1 MTYVPDPST
10 KTENFA
16 RGTVFALAV
25 IPLGIVAW
33 VLLWNVGFIASIVG
47 FAVAWAAVRLYL
59 LGSGGLVSRNGA
71 IRISIITIGTL
82 LLAILGGLVSDVI
95 PIYSRVANVSWIEA
109 LFSANFWTVFQQV
122 QGRPG
127 GLSDELP
134 SILIGIGLGAL
145 GCYSILRNAFRATSK
160 PKVATETLAPPIPTP
175 EATPTAIPG
184 ATSEATPDSEIP
196 PAPNA

>member
-1 MTYVPDPST
+1 MTYVPDPVT

-33 VLLWNVGFIASIVG
+33 VLLWNIGFIASIVG

-59 LGSGGLVSRNGA
+59 LGSGGIVSRNGA

-82 LLAILGGLVSDVI
+82 LLAILAGLVSDVL
-95 PIYSRVANVSWIEA
+95 PIYARVAKVSWIEA
-109 LFSANFWTVFQQV
+109 LISSNFWTVFQQV
-122 QGRPG
+122 QSRPG

-145 GCYSILRNAFRATSK
+145 GCYGILRNAFRATSK
-160 PKVATETLAPPIPTP
+160 PKVATETLAPPIPTV
-175 EATPTAIPG
+175 ESTTD
-184 ATSEATPDSEIP
+184 STPDSEIP